1 MLWDFNQI
9 LVLLYNFLTCLPLH
23 IRHTVSL
30 LLGLEGRESAHHE
43 QGTECALPHLRLWLV
58 QPLSVCSTFCWGHI
72 PVSAG
77 GIFSSVTAQ
86 LTSVR
91 EVPRFSLSQ
100 RDWLD
105 PNLPLKKHLKNTGI
119 GNIVERSF
127 KFLLLENVKEN
138 IQLISSYSLKL
149 VSFSC
154 LAFPSAIYGYSR
166 TWWADGTSTSFRR
179 CLCEGGRLL
188 CSLKM
193 QGGASR

>member
-91 EVPRFSLSQ
+91 EVPRFSLSR

-154 LAFPSAIYGYSR
+154 LASHLLSMATAGH
-166 TWWADGTSTSFRR
+166 
-179 CLCEGGRLL
+179 GGPMGRPHHLDVA
-188 CSLKM
+188 CVKV
-193 QGGASR
+193 GGSCAA